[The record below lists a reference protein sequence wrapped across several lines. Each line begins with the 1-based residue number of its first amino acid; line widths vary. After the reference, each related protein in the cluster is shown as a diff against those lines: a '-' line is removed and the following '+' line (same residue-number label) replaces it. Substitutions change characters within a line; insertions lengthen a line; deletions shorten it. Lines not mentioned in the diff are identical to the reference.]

1 MMRCFRR
8 YLMER
13 HEVLEQL
20 RLLKLYGMVGVYD
33 EAVTQ
38 GIRRNNS
45 VQEILMALCVA
56 EAAERKARSIKYQ
69 LGIAKFP
76 VHKNLDTFSFSET
89 QITEELIRDLYNGS
103 FLEESR
109 NIIFIG
115 GTGTGKTHLATAIAI
130 QCIRLGNRGRFYSV
144 VDLVN
149 KLEQEK
155 QSGRAGSLASRLSKV
170 DFVVLDELGY
180 LPFSQVGGALLFHL
194 ISTLYEQT
202 SLIVTTNLTFGEWSK
217 VFGDAKMTT
226 ALLDRLTHHCD
237 IVETV
242 NESYRLKKR
251 K

>member
-1 MMRCFRR
+1 
-8 YLMER
+8 MER
-13 HEVLEQL
+13 HEIIEQL

-45 VQEILMALCVA
+45 VKEILMTLCLA
-56 EAAERKARSIKYQ
+56 EAAERKVLSIKYQ

-76 VHKNLDTFSFSET
+76 VHKNLDTFSFAGT
-89 QITEELIRDLYNGS
+89 QVNEELIKDLYTGS
-103 FLEESR
+103 FPEEPR
-109 NIIFIG
+109 NVIFIG
-115 GTGTGKTHLATAIAI
+115 GTGTGKTHLATAIGI
-130 QCIRLGNRGRFYSV
+130 QCIRLGKRGRFYSV

-155 QSGRAGSLASRLSKV
+155 LAGRAGSLASRLSNI

-180 LPFSQVGGALLFHL
+180 LPFSQAGGALLFHL
-194 ISTLYEQT
+194 ISTLYERT
-202 SLIVTTNLTFGEWSK
+202 SLIVTTNLNFGEWSK

-237 IVETV
+237 ILETG
-242 NESYRLKKR
+242 NESYRLKNR
-251 K
+251 KDNQR

>member
-1 MMRCFRR
+1 
-8 YLMER
+8 MER
-13 HEVLEQL
+13 HEIIEQL
-20 RLLKLYGMVGVYD
+20 RVLKLYGMVGVYD

-45 VQEILMALCVA
+45 IQEILMTLCMA

-76 VHKNLDTFSFSET
+76 VHKNLDTFSFPDA
-89 QITEELIRDLYNGS
+89 QINEELIKDLYTGS
-103 FLEESR
+103 FLEEPR

-130 QCIRLGNRGRFYSV
+130 QCIRLGKRGKFFSV

-155 QSGRAGSLASRLSKV
+155 LAGRTGSLTSRLSNI

-180 LPFSQVGGALLFHL
+180 LPFSQAGGAMLFHL
-194 ISTLYEQT
+194 VSTLYERT
-202 SLIVTTNLTFGEWSK
+202 SLFVTTNLNFGEWSK

-237 IVETV
+237 IIETG
-242 NESYRLKKR
+242 NESYRIKKR
-251 K
+251 T

>member
-1 MMRCFRR
+1 MQ
-8 YLMER
+8 R
-13 HEVLEQL
+13 HEVIDQL
-20 RLLKLYGMVGVYD
+20 RVLKLYGMVGVYD

-45 VQEILMALCVA
+45 IQEILMTLCLA
-56 EAAERKARSIKYQ
+56 ETAERKARSIKYQ

-76 VHKNLDTFSFSET
+76 VHKNLDTFSFSEA
-89 QITEELIRDLYNGS
+89 QVNEALIRDLYTGS
-103 FLEESR
+103 FLEEPR

-130 QCIRLGNRGRFYSV
+130 QCIRLGKRGRFFSV

-155 QSGRAGSLASRLSKV
+155 LAGRAGSLTSRLSNI

-180 LPFSQVGGALLFHL
+180 LPFSQAGGALLFHL
-194 ISTLYEQT
+194 VSTLYERT
-202 SLIVTTNLTFGEWSK
+202 SLLVTTNLNFGEWSK

-237 IVETV
+237 IIETGS
-242 NESYRLKKR
+242 ESYRIKKR
-251 K
+251 T

>member
-1 MMRCFRR
+1 
-8 YLMER
+8 MER
-13 HEVLEQL
+13 HDLIEKL

-45 VQEILMALCVA
+45 VQEILLALCLA

-76 VHKNLDTFSFSET
+76 VHKNLDTFSFSGT
-89 QITEELIRDLYNGS
+89 QVNEAQIKDLYTGS
-103 FLEESR
+103 FLEEPR

-130 QCIRLGNRGRFYSV
+130 QCIRLGGRGRFYSV

-155 QSGRAGSLASRLSKV
+155 LAGKTGSLTSRLANV

-180 LPFSQVGGALLFHL
+180 LPFSQAGGALLFHL
-194 ISTLYEQT
+194 ISTLYERT
-202 SLIVTTNLTFGEWSK
+202 SLIVTTNLNFGEWSK

-237 IVETV
+237 IIETG
-242 NESYRLKKR
+242 NESWRIKKR
-251 K
+251 T

>member
-1 MMRCFRR
+1 
-8 YLMER
+8 MER
-13 HEVLEQL
+13 HEVIDQL
-20 RLLKLYGMVGVYD
+20 RVLKLYGMVGVYD

-45 VQEILMALCVA
+45 IQEILMTLCLA

-76 VHKNLDTFSFSET
+76 VHKNLDTFCFSEA
-89 QITEELIRDLYNGS
+89 QINEALIRDLYTGS
-103 FLEESR
+103 FLEEPR

-115 GTGTGKTHLATAIAI
+115 GTGTGKTRLATAIAI
-130 QCIRLGNRGRFYSV
+130 QCIRLGKRGRFFSV

-155 QSGRAGSLASRLSKV
+155 LAGRAGSLTSRLSNL

-180 LPFSQVGGALLFHL
+180 LPFSQAGGALLFHL
-194 ISTLYEQT
+194 VSTLYERT
-202 SLIVTTNLTFGEWSK
+202 SLLVTTNLNFGEWSK

-226 ALLDRLTHHCD
+226 ALLD
-237 IVETV
+237 
-242 NESYRLKKR
+242 
-251 K
+251 

>member
-1 MMRCFRR
+1 
-8 YLMER
+8 MER
-13 HEVLEQL
+13 HEVIEQL
-20 RLLKLYGMVGVYD
+20 RILKLYGMVGVYD

-45 VQEILMALCVA
+45 IQEILMALCLA
-56 EAAERKARSIKYQ
+56 EASERKVRSIKYQ

-76 VHKNLDTFSFSET
+76 VHKNLDTFSFSEA
-89 QITEELIRDLYNGS
+89 QVNEKLIKDLYTGS
-103 FLEESR
+103 YLEEPR
-109 NIIFIG
+109 NLIFIG
-115 GTGTGKTHLATAIAI
+115 GTGTGKTHLATAIAT
-130 QCIRLGNRGRFYSV
+130 QCIRLGHRGRFFSV

-155 QSGRAGSLASRLSKV
+155 LGGRAGSLAGRLSKV

-180 LPFSQVGGALLFHL
+180 LPFSQAGGALLFHL
-194 ISTLYEQT
+194 ISALYERT
-202 SLIVTTNLTFGEWSK
+202 SLIVTTNLNFGEWSK

-237 IVETV
+237 IVETG
-242 NESYRLKKR
+242 NESYRLKNR